1 MNDRPTIIVSTC
13 VICNHVWSHQST
25 DISDIGYYLVTCT
38 GCNETLLRCST
49 CNKVLPARRR
59 PRMVDH
65 QSTHQHNTQSSANVY
80 DTNFESGDG
89 DFFVHD
95 GADVDI
101 FSADG
106 EAVDVD
112 KISTTD
118 IRAQFMRESI
128 AANSA
133 IIAQRGDALLSLF
146 QDNQYNHD
154 EGNNNCTEGDVET
167 MDSLINALESEAE
180 PLIFEN
186 TQSTES
192 DNTKMSISDFVYM
205 NGDNNKAYFMQEQN
219 MKNGGVCG
227 LAARALNKVTDL
239 GMLAELEE
247 ADYMFATLNLLVNS
261 SPADQDKILSLNK
274 KTLSVIYPTTSLA
287 SILF

>member
-1 MNDRPTIIVSTC
+1 
-13 VICNHVWSHQST
+13 
-25 DISDIGYYLVTCT
+25 
-38 GCNETLLRCST
+38 
-49 CNKVLPARRR
+49 
-59 PRMVDH
+59 MVDH

-89 DFFVHD
+89 DFSVHD

-112 KISTTD
+112 KISTAD

-167 MDSLINALESEAE
+167 MDSLIDALESEAE

-186 TQSTES
+186 
-192 DNTKMSISDFVYM
+192 I
-205 NGDNNKAYFMQEQN
+205 
-219 MKNGGVCG
+219 
-227 LAARALNKVTDL
+227 DL
-239 GMLAELEE
+239 
-247 ADYMFATLNLLVNS
+247 F
-261 SPADQDKILSLNK
+261 
-274 KTLSVIYPTTSLA
+274 TTSLPC
-287 SILF
+287 SENINGKLVLLMDVFLQLMNNNSSTNRCCHYYNCV

>member
-1 MNDRPTIIVSTC
+1 
-13 VICNHVWSHQST
+13 
-25 DISDIGYYLVTCT
+25 
-38 GCNETLLRCST
+38 
-49 CNKVLPARRR
+49 
-59 PRMVDH
+59 MVDH

-167 MDSLINALESEAE
+167 MDSLIDALESEAE

-247 ADYMFATLNLLVNS
+247 ADYMFATLDLLVNS